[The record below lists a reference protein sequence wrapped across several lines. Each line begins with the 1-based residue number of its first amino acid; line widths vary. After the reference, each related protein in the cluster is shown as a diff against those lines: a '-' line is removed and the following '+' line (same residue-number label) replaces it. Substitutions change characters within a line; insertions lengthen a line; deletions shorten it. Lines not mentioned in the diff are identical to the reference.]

1 MLITTQQ
8 PEKLV
13 NDDTPKYID
22 FSEDLMKS

>member
-13 NDDTPKYID
+13 NDDSPEYID
-22 FSEDLMKS
+22 LSKDLMKS